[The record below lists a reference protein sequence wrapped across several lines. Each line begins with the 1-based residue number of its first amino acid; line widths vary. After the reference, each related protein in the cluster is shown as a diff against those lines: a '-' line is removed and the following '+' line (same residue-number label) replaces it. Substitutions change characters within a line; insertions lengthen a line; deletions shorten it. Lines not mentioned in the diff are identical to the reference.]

1 MDNENKSQK
10 RRPVL
15 EGEIITYDDAKTILI
30 EGEVQDKLTLANKNE
45 VSPEVLYYLAEDESP
60 EVRVA
65 VASNPAT
72 PIQADGI
79 LVEDTSDEVRME
91 LARKIARL
99 LPGITPTATHQLRE
113 QAIDILDKL
122 AQDQVA
128 KIRRIISEEIKEN
141 PDVPHDIIRRLAED
155 PDLAVSAPI
164 LEYSPLL
171 DDTDFSEII
180 TAGVAV
186 EAIMAIS
193 KRKGLS
199 ENIAE
204 IIANTLEIPAVAALL
219 TNKSAKIR
227 EDTLEQISIQAE
239 SVEALHEPLATR
251 PNLSIR
257 IMRRVAGFVASSLVS
272 QMVENAGLDQK
283 TASSLLQ
290 RARQRIASE
299 KPERGDKKTYKERA
313 KEFYERGMLNDN
325 FVLECIQEQRRTLL
339 IHCLAIMADITD
351 LKVEEIMSSQNGK
364 SITALSWKAG
374 LKMRTAIEVQKKI
387 AGVTSLKLVMAKDGI
402 DYPFSEE
409 DLNRELL
416 FYIG

>member
-1 MDNENKSQK
+1 M
-10 RRPVL
+10 
-15 EGEIITYDDAKTILI
+15 
-30 EGEVQDKLTLANKNE
+30 ANKDE

-91 LARKIARL
+91 LARKITRL
-99 LPGITPTATHQLRE
+99 LPRITPTATQQLRE
-113 QAIDILDKL
+113 QAIDILDTL

-171 DDTDFSEII
+171 DDTDFPEII
-180 TAGVAV
+180 PAGVAV
-186 EAIMAIS
+186 EAIIAIS

-199 ENIAE
+199 KNLAE

-227 EDTLEQISIQAE
+227 EDTLEQISFQAE
-239 SVEALHEPLATR
+239 SVEDLHEPLATR

-257 IMRRVAGFVASSLVS
+257 IMRLVAGFVASSLVS

-290 RARQRIASE
+290 SARQRIASE
-299 KPERGDKKTYKERA
+299 KPERGDKKPIKNA
-313 KEFYERGMLNDN
+313 P
-325 FVLECIQEQRRTLL
+325 
-339 IHCLAIMADITD
+339 
-351 LKVEEIMSSQNGK
+351 K
-364 SITALSWKAG
+364 SFT
-374 LKMRTAIEVQKKI
+374 
-387 AGVTSLKLVMAKDGI
+387 
-402 DYPFSEE
+402 SEE
-409 DLNRELL
+409 C
-416 FYIG
+416 